1 METYTTQEAQDQF
14 ASLLKMVLEERRHL
28 RVATEE
34 GAVVVLPEETYRNL
48 AVTLELL
55 STTVVDNFNLDEE
68 MAQEAVS

>member
-14 ASLLKMVLEERRHL
+14 ATLLKTVLEERRHL
-28 RVATEE
+28 RVSTDD

-55 STTVVDNFNLDEE
+55 STTVVENYNLDELV
-68 MAQEAVS
+68 QEAVS